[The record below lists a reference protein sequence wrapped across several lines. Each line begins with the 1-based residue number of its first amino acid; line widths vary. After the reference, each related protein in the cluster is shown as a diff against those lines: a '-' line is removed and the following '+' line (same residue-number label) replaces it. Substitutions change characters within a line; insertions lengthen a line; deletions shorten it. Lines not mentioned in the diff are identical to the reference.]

1 MVKINLFKLKYLI
14 IVIFIILLTILLFNY
29 KNFTGNSVF
38 NPSISGNVILEATT
52 VYKSNSTLEGDFKIK
67 IKQGELIPADSKV
80 IVNLNDNNY
89 EYVLSDLIPN
99 DKTQGDFYVENV
111 DISGSGDGYGSPGTI
126 SVDFVMKITKKS
138 DQNTETSSGG
148 SSSSNSNSENSNSNS
163 ETTQTNTEET
173 TNETTTSET
182 STTETSNANT
192 ETTTTTESTSTNTA
206 EPTTET
212 TTETNT
218 QVSEKSASNTNSEK
232 QKESSKEENK
242 PLEKVSKTNE
252 EKKSEEKSKNEEK
265 QKESSKEEK
274 SKSEE
279 KSSDNTESSSS
290 SESSSS
296 ESSSSET
303 SSSPITGNAIF
314 RIFRFTGRAT
324 SDISDEVKGSVNK
337 DNPFTYELSGGETAE
352 IISSS
357 QPVDLSIDGKTV
369 TVTTEYGGEGFGKDY
384 LGEDSYDFSV
394 DLSKLDIKA
403 EEGDLKISL
412 VYDSQEITSVSS
424 SISIEGSG
432 ETTTSTNTTQSN
444 TTSSNITIS
453 NQTLTNETILN
464 QTTNITIIK
473 TNISD
478 YALTDDE
485 LATLKL
491 KTSSGIVSI
500 TKSEIINNRLV
511 IRFQTGD
518 YWLENSYDASM
529 NKDDLD
535 YQISLD
541 RVKWIKFLAQTLGQS
556 EPESKSEESY
566 LGEYNF

>member
-14 IVIFIILLTILLFNY
+14 IVIFIILLAILLFNY

-80 IVNLNDNNY
+80 IVNLNDNDY

-148 SSSSNSNSENSNSNS
+148 GSGGGSINSNSENSNSNS

-173 TNETTTSET
+173 TSETTTSEI
-182 STTETSNANT
+182 SNANT
-192 ETTTTTESTSTNTA
+192 EETTTTESTSTNTVEA
-206 EPTTET
+206 A
-212 TTETNT
+212 TNN
-218 QVSEKSASNTNSEK
+218 VASENSDSNSEK
-232 QKESSKEENK
+232 QKELSKEENK
-242 PLEKVSKTNE
+242 PLEKVSKT
-252 EKKSEEKSKNEEK
+252 SEEKSKSEEK
-265 QKESSKEEK
+265 QKESGKEEK

-279 KSSDNTESSSS
+279 KSSDNAGSSSS
-290 SESSSS
+290 SESSNT

-314 RIFRFTGRAT
+314 RIFRLTGNA
-324 SDISDEVKGSVNK
+324 ISETNNEISGSVTKNS
-337 DNPFTYELSGGETAE
+337 PYTYELSGGETAE
-352 IISSS
+352 IVSSS
-357 QPVDLSIDGKTV
+357 QPVDLSIDGKIV
-369 TVTTEYGGEGFGKDY
+369 TITTESGGEGFGKDY
-384 LGEDSYDFSV
+384 LGEDRYDFSV

-412 VYDSQEITSVSS
+412 VYDSQEITSISS
-424 SISIEGSG
+424 SISVESSG
-432 ETTTSTNTTQSN
+432 ETTTSTNTTSSN
-444 TTSSNITIS
+444 TTIS
-453 NQTLTNETILN
+453 NQTLTNETVLNQTITN
-464 QTTNITIIK
+464 QTTNITILK

-478 YALTDDE
+478 YALTDAE

-491 KTSSGIVSI
+491 KTGSGIISI
-500 TKSEIINNRLV
+500 TKSEIVNNRLI
-511 IRFQTGD
+511 IRFQIGD
-518 YWLENSYDASM
+518 YWLENSYDSSM
-529 NKDDLD
+529 NKEDFD
-535 YQISLD
+535 YQINLD
-541 RVKWIKFLAQTLGQS
+541 RVKWVKSLAQTLSQS
-556 EPESKSEESY
+556 EPESKNADSY
-566 LGEYNF
+566 LGEYNL

>member
-1 MVKINLFKLKYLI
+1 MVKNNLFKLKYLI
-14 IVIFIILLTILLFNY
+14 IVVFIILLAILLFNY

-111 DISGSGDGYGSPGTI
+111 DIFGSGDGYGSPGTS

-148 SSSSNSNSENSNSNS
+148 GSGGSSTNSNS

-173 TNETTTSET
+173 TSETTTS
-182 STTETSNANT
+182 ETSNANT
-192 ETTTTTESTSTNTA
+192 ETTTTTESTSTNTVEA
-206 EPTTET
+206 TT
-212 TTETNT
+212 N
-218 QVSEKSASNTNSEK
+218 SNSEK
-232 QKESSKEENK
+232 QKEETKSEKKSNEENK
-242 PLEKVSKTNE
+242 PLEKVSKT
-252 EKKSEEKSKNEEK
+252 S
-265 QKESSKEEK
+265 EEK

-279 KSSDNTESSSS
+279 KSFDNTESSGS
-290 SESSSS
+290 SESSNA

-314 RIFRFTGRAT
+314 RVFRFTGNA
-324 SDISDEVKGSVNK
+324 ISGTNNEISGSVTKNS
-337 DNPFTYELSGGETAE
+337 PYTYELSGGETAE
-352 IISSS
+352 IVSSS
-357 QPVDLSIDGKTV
+357 QPVDLFIDGKIV
-369 TVTTEYGGEGFGKDY
+369 TVTTEFGGEGFGKDY
-384 LGEDSYDFSV
+384 LGEDRYDFSV

-412 VYDSQEITSVSS
+412 VYDSQEITSISS
-424 SISIEGSG
+424 SISIESSG

-464 QTTNITIIK
+464 QTTNVTILIA
-473 TNISD
+473 NISD
-478 YALTDDE
+478 YTLTDVE

-491 KTSSGIVSI
+491 KTGSGTVSI
-500 TKSEIINNRLV
+500 TKSEIVNNRLI
-511 IRFQTGD
+511 IRFQIGD
-518 YWLENSYDASM
+518 YWLENSYDSSM

-535 YQISLD
+535 YQINLD
-541 RVKWIKFLAQTLGQS
+541 RVKWVKFLAQTLSQS
-556 EPESKSEESY
+556 EPESKNADSY
-566 LGEYNF
+566 LGEYNL